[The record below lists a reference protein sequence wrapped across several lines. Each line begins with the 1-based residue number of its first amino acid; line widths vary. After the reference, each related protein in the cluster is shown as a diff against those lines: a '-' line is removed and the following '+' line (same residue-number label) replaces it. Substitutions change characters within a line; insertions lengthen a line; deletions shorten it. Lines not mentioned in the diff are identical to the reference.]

1 MVRGA
6 LSFSLALVLLAGCG
20 GAPVLVME
28 ITHEP
33 PRAMTPRIAE
43 LFVAG
48 PPQRPY
54 LEVGVI
60 TVAGGTWRNAHQLLK
75 AMEHAAGESG
85 CDGVVINA
93 EGWSQRGG
101 CLVWPDAA
109 AAVTPVTPVEPPRPP
124 PPR

>member
-1 MVRGA
+1 MSSRTPFLPIAIA
-6 LSFSLALVLLAGCG
+6 LAMAGCAG
-20 GAPVLVME
+20 SPVLVME

-33 PRAMTPRIAE
+33 PRAMSPRLAE

-60 TVAGGTWRNAHQLLK
+60 TVAGGSWSSAHQLLK
-75 AMEHAAGESG
+75 AMVQDAGSKG
-85 CDGVVINA
+85 CDGVVITS

-101 CLVWPDAA
+101 CLVWPDPAPAPEPRSAA
-109 AAVTPVTPVEPPRPP
+109 PPAPARP
-124 PPR
+124 